1 MKFFAEHALLA
12 QGWANDVL
20 FEIDEHG
27 WITKIDCD
35 AKRPAGAVQTLTGPT
50 LPGMPNLHSHAFQRA
65 LAGLAE
71 RRGPMQDSFWT
82 WRKLMYGVV
91 ERLTPEQIQHIAS
104 QLYVD
109 MLKAG
114 YTAVGEFHYLHHAP
128 GGEFYQNPTE
138 LSDRVIAAAQT
149 AGIAITHLPVL
160 YAHGG
165 FGGQAPDADQIR
177 FVNDIDRFAV
187 LLEGLHTR
195 YADSKDIRIGIAP
208 HSLRAVTLELVQ
220 QAMAIVTKLDTS
232 APIHIHIAEQ
242 EKEVED
248 CMAWSNKRP
257 VQWLF
262 DNLDVDERWC
272 LVHATHLAD
281 GEIEQL
287 AQSQA
292 VVGLC
297 PTTEANLGDGL
308 FSAVRYF
315 DLGGSYGIGS
325 DSHVCLNPAEELRVL
340 EYGQRLL
347 YKRRAILVANE
358 TGSVGASLYVGAAK
372 GGAQALGWNSG
383 QLRVGA
389 RADLVVLDP
398 EAAVLL
404 GKRADLLLDAMV
416 FASSEN
422 LVKDVMVGGQWRV
435 VDRHHQQEAEIF
447 ENYRKTQL
455 ALGD

>member
-1 MKFFAEHALLA
+1 MKLFTEHALLA

-27 WITKIDCD
+27 RITKIDCD
-35 AKRPAGAVQTLTGPT
+35 VKKPSGAVQTLTGPT

-65 LAGLAE
+65 LAGFAE
-71 RRGPMQDSFWT
+71 RRGSRQDSFWT
-82 WRKLMYGVV
+82 WRKLMYGLV
-91 ERLTPEQIQHIAS
+91 ECITPEQIQHIAS

-128 GGEFYQNPTE
+128 GGKFYQSPTE

-165 FGGQAPDADQIR
+165 FGGQAPDAGQRR
-177 FVNDIDRFAV
+177 FVSDINRFGV
-187 LLEGLHTR
+187 LLEALHKR
-195 YADSKDIRIGIAP
+195 YGDSKDIRIGVAP

-220 QAMAIVTKLDTS
+220 QAIAIITQLDTS

-248 CMAWSNKRP
+248 CIAWSKKRP

-281 GEIEQL
+281 GEVQQL

-297 PTTEANLGDGL
+297 PTTEANLGDGF

-315 DLGGSYGIGS
+315 ELEGDYGIGS
-325 DSHVCLNPAEELRVL
+325 DSHVCLSPGEELRIL

-347 YKRRAILVANE
+347 HKRRAILAANE
-358 TGSVGASLYVGAAK
+358 TGSVGASLYINAAK
-372 GGAQALGWNSG
+372 GGARALGWNSG
-383 QLRVGA
+383 RLQVGA

-404 GKRADLLLDAMV
+404 GKRGDLLLDAMV
-416 FASSEN
+416 FASSDN
-422 LVKDVMVGGQWRV
+422 PVKDVMVGGQWRV
-435 VDRHHQQEAEIF
+435 LDRYHQHEAEILR
-447 ENYRKTQL
+447 NYEKTQHQL
-455 ALGD
+455 WA